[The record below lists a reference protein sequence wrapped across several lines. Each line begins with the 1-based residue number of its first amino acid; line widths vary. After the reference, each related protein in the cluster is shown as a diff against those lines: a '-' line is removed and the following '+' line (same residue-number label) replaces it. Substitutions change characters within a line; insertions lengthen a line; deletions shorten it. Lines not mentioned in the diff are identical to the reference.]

1 MTPPET
7 DHSALALCVAGM
19 AIVTALP
26 RILPITFLAHRKL
39 PPALMRWLSFVPV
52 SVLAALLAPEV
63 FLRNGELH
71 LAADNF
77 FLLSA
82 YSAGRMAHTQFFR
95 GCNGRHGDRHAS
107 PSAVSSV

>member
-77 FLLSA
+77 FLLSTLLVA
-82 YSAGRMAHTQFFR
+82 WRTHSFFGAVTAGMVTVTLLRLL
-95 GCNGRHGDRHAS
+95 C
-107 PSAVSSV
+107 

>member
-19 AIVTALP
+19 AIVTDLP
-26 RILPITFLAHRKL
+26 RLLPITFLEHRKL
-39 PPALMRWLSFVPV
+39 PPAPMLSFVPV

-82 YSAGRMAHTQFFR
+82 YFAGRMAHTQFFR
-95 GCNGRHGDRHAS
+95 GCNGRHGDRRAS
-107 PSAVSSV
+107 PSAVLSV

>member
-77 FLLSA
+77 FLVCLLCWSH
-82 YSAGRMAHTQFFR
+82 GAHTVFS
-95 GCNGRHGDRHAS
+95 GL
-107 PSAVSSV
+107 

>member
-77 FLLSA
+77 FLLSGMNFI
-82 YSAGRMAHTQFFR
+82 SRFL
-95 GCNGRHGDRHAS
+95 
-107 PSAVSSV
+107 PSFNCLLETSQNYE

>member
-1 MTPPET
+1 MTSPET
-7 DHSALALCVAGM
+7 DYSALALCVAGM

-26 RILPITFLAHRKL
+26 RVLPITFLANRKL

-63 FLRNGELH
+63 LLRNGELH

-77 FLLSA
+77 FLLACLPTLLIAWRTRSFFGA
-82 YSAGRMAHTQFFR
+82 VTAGMVTVALLRLL
-95 GCNGRHGDRHAS
+95 C
-107 PSAVSSV
+107 